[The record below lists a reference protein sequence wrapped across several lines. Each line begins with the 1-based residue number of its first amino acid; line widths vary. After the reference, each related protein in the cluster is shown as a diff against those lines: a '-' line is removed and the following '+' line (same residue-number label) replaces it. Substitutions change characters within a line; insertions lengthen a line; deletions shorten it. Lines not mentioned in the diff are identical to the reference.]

1 MESTALATTQPQP
14 DAPVFGYMQLI
25 QLAMEKSD
33 LDKVEKM
40 MELKAKHE
48 AAEAKKAYDYAV
60 ALFKS
65 SKPTVVKNKRGHNG
79 TAYASLDQIVAKSTP
94 ILSECGLTH
103 SWATESNPRDKT
115 VSVTCKLTHISGHF
129 EQVTLSSDYDGS
141 GNKNPIQSMASAITY
156 LERYTFMAIT
166 GLSASDT
173 DDDGNSAGAKPLQ
186 TTSQLQLYMLSG
198 DQLGVYLYGCTLNK
212 INSEFERANRWM
224 DELKSTDGF
233 KGHVKRNHE
242 GMNEVGHVLFVS
254 IKRAL
259 EADDA
264 ELLHESLQ
272 GATNE
277 TKKLLCNELGREAT
291 QQIKEMLKRV
301 KDE

>member
-1 MESTALATTQPQP
+1 MESTALATTQPA
-14 DAPVFGYMQLI
+14 APVFGYMQLI

-40 MELKAKHE
+40 MELKAKHD
-48 AAEAKKAYDYAV
+48 ASEAKKAFDHAV

-65 SKPTVVKNKRGHNG
+65 RKPTVVKNKKGHNG

-103 SWATESNPRDKT
+103 SWSTESNPRDKI
-115 VSVTCKLTHISGHF
+115 VSVTCKLTHVSGHF
-129 EQVTLSSDYDGS
+129 EQVSLSSDYDGS

-186 TTSQLQLYMLSG
+186 TTSQLQLYMLAG
-198 DQLGVYLYGCTLNK
+198 DQLGVYLYGSSLDK
-212 INSEFERANRWM
+212 ISSEYERANRWM
-224 DELKSTDGF
+224 DELKSSDGF
-233 KGHVKRNHE
+233 KGYVRNNFDS
-242 GMNEVGHVLFVS
+242 MNEIGAVLYAN

-259 EADDA
+259 ENDDA
-264 ELLHESLQ
+264 ELMHESLQ
-272 GATNE
+272 GTTNE
-277 TKKLLCNELGREAT
+277 AKKLLSSDLGTESSKRV
-291 QQIKEMLKRV
+291 KEMLKRV